1 MAPRSIF
8 NATITFGLVNVPIK
22 LHTATDNKTIRFREV
37 HETDGAPLEHRRLN
51 PETGDVVPF
60 DDIVK
65 GFEIAEGE
73 YVVLT
78 KDEVK
83 AAAGER
89 TKTIP
94 IEEFVP
100 AADMDP
106 VYFSKTYYVGPREGG
121 EAAYKALQTAL
132 EETGRAGIGRMT
144 FHDREYLVAVRAL
157 DDVLALHQLRFA
169 DEVAGEDEL
178 ELNSSPPTRG
188 PSEREVKMAGSL
200 VESMASDFTPDDYED
215 SYRERVVEMIEA
227 KAKGKQVVRKTEDA
241 PAEESDLFAALEA
254 SVKGMSK

>member
-22 LHTATDNKTIRFREV
+22 LHTATDNKTVRFKEV
-37 HETDGAPLEHRRLN
+37 HETDGAPLEHRRLD
-51 PETGDVVPF
+51 PETGDIVPY

-157 DDVLALHQLRFA
+157 DGVLGLHQLRFA
-169 DEVAGEDEL
+169 DEVASQNEL
-178 ELNSSPPTRG
+178 ELNEPGRG

-200 VESMASDFTPDDYED
+200 VESMATSFTPDDYED
-215 SYRERVVEMIEA
+215 TYRERVVQMIEA
-227 KAKGKQVVRKTEDA
+227 KAKGKQVVRPKEDE

>member
-8 NATITFGLVNVPIK
+8 NATITFAMVNVPIK
-22 LHTATDNKTIRFREV
+22 LHTATDNRTVRFREV
-37 HETDGAPLEHRRLN
+37 HETDGAPLEHRRLD
-51 PETGDVVPF
+51 PETGDVVPY

-65 GFEIAEGE
+65 GFEIGEDE

-78 KDEVK
+78 KEEVK

-100 AADMDP
+100 ADDIDP
-106 VYFSKTYYVGPREGG
+106 VFFAKTYYVGPREGG
-121 EAAYKALQTAL
+121 EEAYKALQTAV
-132 EETGRAGIGRMT
+132 EETNRAGIGRMT

-178 ELNSSPPTRG
+178 ELATPGRG

-200 VESMASDFTPDDYED
+200 VESMATDFTPEDYED
-215 SYRERVVEMIEA
+215 SYRERVVAMIEA
-227 KAKGKQVVRKTEDA
+227 KSKGKQVVKPKEDE

-254 SVKGMSK
+254 SVKGMKK